1 MPLLIAALALVWAAM
16 LAFGTRA
23 GDTAVLL
30 FLYAGGKPALID
42 AAWAA
47 TQLGSFQVLAGATAL
62 GIIRLALRRDWRG
75 ALILAGVT
83 LSGRLLVEAQK
94 VAFGRLR
101 PSDHEPL
108 LSIQSYAFPSG
119 HAANATIVF
128 LCLAVLLPTTA
139 SGRRLALGV
148 AGVLALAAG
157 ISRPMLG
164 VHWPS
169 DVAAGWAFGLAW
181 TLALLRLCGRPEK
194 DCSPASA

>member
-23 GDTAVLL
+23 GDTALLL
-30 FLYAGGKPALID
+30 FLYAGGKPELID
-42 AAWAA
+42 AAWTV
-47 TQLGSFQVLAGATAL
+47 TQLGSFPALAGAAIL
-62 GIIRLALRRDWRG
+62 GLIRLSLRRDWRG

-101 PSDHEPL
+101 PADHEPL
-108 LSIQSYAFPSG
+108 VTIQSYAFPSG

-128 LCLAVLLPTTA
+128 LCLALLLPRTG
-139 SGRRLALGV
+139 SGRRLALWV
-148 AGVLALAAG
+148 AAVLALAVG

-181 TLALLRLCGRPEK
+181 TLALLRLCGRPAR

>member
-1 MPLLIAALALVWAAM
+1 MPLLLAALALVWAAM
-16 LAFGTRA
+16 LTFGTRA
-23 GDTAVLL
+23 GDTAVLV
-30 FLYAGGKPALID
+30 FLYAGGNPALID
-42 AAWAA
+42 AAWTA
-47 TQLGSFQVLAGATAL
+47 TQTGSFQALMGATAL
-62 GIIRLALRRDWRG
+62 GLIRLTLRRDWRG

-94 VAFGRLR
+94 IAVGRLR
-101 PSDHEPL
+101 PADHDPL
-108 LSIQSYAFPSG
+108 VAIQSYAFPSG

-128 LCLAVLLPTTA
+128 LCLAILLPRTA
-139 SGRRLALGV
+139 SGRRLALWV
-148 AGVLALAAG
+148 AAVLAAAAG

-181 TLALLRLCGRPEK
+181 TLLLLRLCGRPET